1 VKEVN
6 KTLDVTGDLSGMS
19 ADDLRAYCR
28 RLEEEKR
35 YLTKNLDLY
44 HTMLNNTGTS
54 ILLIEEDMTISM
66 ANDRFLCMMGLTADS
81 INQLKWT
88 DLIPPAERERMV
100 VQHRLRRQNSSEA
113 LNSYEFKY
121 LSKTGTPGYAMIN
134 IMMVPG
140 TSKSVASLIDITARK
155 QAERKLQAS
164 EEKFRIL
171 AEFSPFAILMHQ
183 GDHWIYANRA
193 AMDISGYT
201 EEEILAM
208 NYWDIAH
215 PDDRELI
222 RLSGKKRQRGEVLPV
237 SYEFRI
243 MTKTGEMK
251 WVSLTGKR
259 IEYEEKPTALIAV
272 IDITDRKNHE
282 VERGKLERQLQQ
294 AQKMES
300 VGRLAGGVAHDFNN
314 MLSVI
319 LGHVE
324 LALYKTEPDA
334 PIHTH
339 LREIGRAA
347 DRSANLTRQLLAF
360 ARKQTVAPE
369 VLDLNETMAGMLS
382 MLERL
387 IGEDIDL
394 VWNPGSGL
402 WPVRMDPTQIDQ
414 ILANLCINARDAI
427 AGVGKMTIE
436 AENVTIGEDYAAAH
450 AGFITG
456 DFVRIAVSDDG
467 CGIDKEHLPLIF
479 EPFFTTKEINQGTG
493 LGLATVYGAVKQN
506 KGFINAYSEP
516 GQGTTIT
523 LYFPRHKGKNEPLV
537 RRNVAPD
544 IAQGNETIL
553 LVEDEPSILEV
564 ATLLLESQG
573 YKVLA
578 AATPGEALR
587 IAGEHRGEIDLV
599 LTDVVM
605 PEMNG
610 RDLARNLLTLYPQIR
625 PLFMSGYTAN
635 VIAHQGVLDE
645 GVHFIQ
651 KPFSAHE
658 LAAKVRDA
666 LDGDSRA

>member
-1 VKEVN
+1 
-6 KTLDVTGDLSGMS
+6 MS
-19 ADDLRAYCR
+19 ADELRSYCR

-44 HTMLNNTGTS
+44 RIMLNNTGTS
-54 ILLIEEDMTISM
+54 ILLIEDDMTISM
-66 ANDRFLCMMGLTADS
+66 ANDRFLRIMGLTPDTIS
-81 INQLKWT
+81 RLKWT

-100 VQHRLRRQNSSEA
+100 ALHHLRRKNEA
-113 LNSYEFKY
+113 DALKSYEFQY
-121 LSKTGTPGYAMIN
+121 VSKDGTPGYAMIN

-140 TSKSVASLIDITARK
+140 TSKSVASIMDITARK
-155 QAERKLQAS
+155 EAERRLRTS

-171 AEFSPFAILMHQ
+171 AESSPFAILMHQ
-183 GDHWIYANRA
+183 GDNWIYANRA
-193 AMDISGYT
+193 ACEVTGYS
-201 EEEILAM
+201 ENELLSLR
-208 NYWDIAH
+208 YWDIVH
-215 PDDRELI
+215 PVDQELI
-222 RLSGKKRQRGEVLPV
+222 RQTGKKRQRGETVPDD
-237 SYEFRI
+237 YEFRVL
-243 MTKTGEMK
+243 TKTGEQK

-259 IEYEEKPTALIAV
+259 IEYEEKPTALVAV
-272 IDITDRKNHE
+272 IDITERKNHE
-282 VERGKLERQLQQ
+282 AERQKLEGQLQQ

-324 LALYKTEPDA
+324 LGLGKIKPADPVDR
-334 PIHTH
+334 H

-347 DRSANLTRQLLAF
+347 ERSADLTRQLLAF
-360 ARKQTVAPE
+360 ARKQTVSPQI
-369 VLDLNETMAGMLS
+369 LDLNETVAGMLS

-394 VWNPGSGL
+394 VWNPGTDL
-402 WPVRMDPTQIDQ
+402 WAVRMDPSQIDQ

-427 AGVGKMTIE
+427 SGVGKMTIE

-467 CGIDKEHLPLIF
+467 CGIEKDHLPLIF
-479 EPFFTTKEINQGTG
+479 EPFFTTKEIHQGTG

-506 KGFINAYSEP
+506 HGFINAYSEP

-523 LYFPRHKGKNEPLV
+523 IYLPRHKGKNETAAK
-537 RRNVAPD
+537 RTGAPSM
-544 IAQGNETIL
+544 AHGKETIL

-564 ATLLLESQG
+564 TALLLESQG
-573 YKVLA
+573 YTVLA
-578 AATPGEALR
+578 AATPGEAIR
-587 IAGEHRGEIDLV
+587 IAREHQGDIELV

-610 RDLARNLLTLYPQIR
+610 RDLARNLMSVYPGIKR
-625 PLFMSGYTAN
+625 LFMSGYTAN

-658 LAAKVRDA
+658 LAARVRDA
-666 LDGDSRA
+666 LDGDA